1 MVNNGQE
8 TIVLV
13 IEQRAYINLTFF
25 KQVSGWRVSGFLRHG
40 ENFAIASGAVG
51 SGVGDTR
58 WGSHKLG
65 LAEAQTGLGR
75 GVVAMVGS
83 G

>member
-1 MVNNGQE
+1 MSFCIAFNFPSIHVAALK
-8 TIVLV
+8 VLS
-13 IEQRAYINLTFF
+13 
-25 KQVSGWRVSGFLRHG
+25 SGSGALRVGHG